1 LPNADTTHEKTPI
14 NYNRFIIKFSYEK
27 SSFDTQNNE
36 IGQTLQE
43 KQIKY
48 FTYLNYLLL
57 ISTILFSLESNAAYD
72 QNMDSDT
79 EKKIVKPTQQSPRHV
94 VPKLVP
100 EDWSQDVHDTIA
112 NSVFQ
117 SAAWFDGFFTDN
129 DTQQTDP
136 KATAKIRLG
145 WIPKARDLAEFET
158 RFRLKVRLPH
168 FKDKMSLILSDEDE
182 VQDSQLPLD
191 GVSTRPETDE
201 DNFSAAVRYVL
212 EKEINRL
219 IDTRIGISGGDIFA
233 KVRHRQLFEIDQS
246 HAFKIEPSSY
256 YFLDDGLGAKLLLEY
271 NLQHDKKSQYRINY
285 SIRGSESFSGIR
297 WKHGF
302 YKLKQETA
310 TTATVLGLQ
319 VEGERNGNEGFF
331 IDKYTLSYR
340 YRFNA
345 LRKWLYFEV
354 EPFIEWSRDESY
366 TTTPGIALRVEG
378 FFSKK

>member
-1 LPNADTTHEKTPI
+1 M
-14 NYNRFIIKFSYEK
+14 
-27 SSFDTQNNE
+27 
-36 IGQTLQE
+36 QE

-57 ISTILFSLESNAAYD
+57 ISTIIFSLEGQAAFD
-72 QNMDSDT
+72 QNIDSDA
-79 EKKIVKPTQQSPRHV
+79 EKEIVKPSQQPPKHTT
-94 VPKLVP
+94 PKLVP

-136 KATAKIRLG
+136 KAAAKIRLG
-145 WIPKARDLAEFET
+145 WIPKARDLAEFKT

-182 VQDSQLPLD
+182 VQDNQLPLD
-191 GVSTRPETDE
+191 GVSTRPETGE
-201 DNFSAAVRYVL
+201 DHFSAAVRYVVK
-212 EKEINRL
+212 KEIDRL
-219 IDTRIGISGGDIFA
+219 IDTRVGISGGDIFA
-233 KVRHRQLFEIDQS
+233 KIRHRQLFEIDKK
-246 HAFKIEPSSY
+246 HAFKVEPSSY

-271 NLQHDKKSQYRINY
+271 NYQNTENAQYRVNY
-285 SIRGSESFSGIR
+285 SIRGSKSFNGIR

-302 YKLKQETA
+302 YQLKQLTP

-319 VEGERNGNEGFF
+319 AQGERNGDKGFF

-345 LRKWLYFEV
+345 LRKWLFFEI
-354 EPFIEWSRDESY
+354 EPFIDWPKDENY
-366 TTTPGIALRVEG
+366 TTTPGIAFRIEG
-378 FFSKK
+378 FFSKI